1 MKIEIKID
9 EITIDNADLI
19 KQELSN
25 GKDWQITIYDGTD
38 EDKAVG
44 IFLEQTDRTKDCT
57 IMFEFTQKE
66 ALFFGKS
73 LIAMADSI

>member
-1 MKIEIKID
+1 MKSKIKID

-57 IMFEFTQKE
+57 IMFELTKKE

>member
-1 MKIEIKID
+1 MKTEIKID

-57 IMFEFTQKE
+57 IMFELTKKE

>member
-44 IFLEQTDRTKDCT
+44 IFLEQADRTKDCT
-57 IMFEFTQKE
+57 IMFELTKKE

>member
-9 EITIDNADLI
+9 EIIIDNADLI

-57 IMFEFTQKE
+57 IMFEFTRKE

>member
-1 MKIEIKID
+1 MKSKIKID

-57 IMFEFTQKE
+57 IMFEFTRKE
-66 ALFFGKS
+66 ALFLGKS

>member
-1 MKIEIKID
+1 MQIEIKID
-9 EITIDNADLI
+9 EIIIDNADLI

-25 GKDWQITIYDGTD
+25 GKGWQITIYDGTD

-44 IFLEQTDRTKDCT
+44 IFLEKTDSTDDCT

>member
-1 MKIEIKID
+1 MKSKIKID

-44 IFLEQTDRTKDCT
+44 IFLEQTDITKDCT
-57 IMFEFTQKE
+57 IMFELTKKE

>member
-57 IMFEFTQKE
+57 IMFEFTRKE